1 MPYDSRDTLND
12 LFATGL
18 IDLQRGALFDAVPQV
33 HAAAVWPRVE
43 GMLLG
48 LAIGDALGNTSES
61 LRPGERRT
69 YHGEVRDY
77 LPNPYADGRSVGLP
91 SDDIQARAWRIPDSV
106 SIGDRIPLSAGIDI
120 TALGNAIHACIATVF
135 TDPSVP
141 FEEARAARILNGFG
155 LVGAIE
161 Q

>member
-33 HAAAVWPRVE
+33 HAAAAWHRVE

-61 LRPGERRT
+61 LRPGERQS

-77 LPNPYADGRSVGLP
+77 LPNPYADGRAVGLP
-91 SDDIQARAWRIPDSV
+91 SDLISDILQRAHGLSLRGRSMESPPREVTHAHESRAIPAR
-106 SIGDRIPLSAGIDI
+106 
-120 TALGNAIHACIATVF
+120 TV
-135 TDPSVP
+135 D
-141 FEEARAARILNGFG
+141 G
-155 LVGAIE
+155 
-161 Q
+161 